1 MIFYITLMPPER
13 QSIIE
18 EARVYLYKGRDLC
31 EEGKYSE
38 AICELDK
45 ALAINEN
52 LILGY
57 YFRGMA
63 YGAKDDC
70 DQAIENW
77 TAALRI
83 DPNFTTALHNRGIS
97 YYNKGSY
104 DQAIE
109 DWEAVLR
116 IDPNNP
122 NTKKIIERARQTKVR
137 PKSSGLDIFSSLS
150 GVMIILKLGF
160 VPEDEELYELT
171 PEQYQHY
178 YATEENAK
186 EHLGEKMYMILPK
199 NSQKYVELA
208 SEDVFVLREE
218 DVILMRKAEEF
229 IENYCTK
236 SEKEFNSFEE
246 KLCYCASVMPSVVSK
261 GTKYERK

>member
-1 MIFYITLMPPER
+1 MKKE
-13 QSIIE
+13 
-18 EARVYLYKGRDLC
+18 
-31 EEGKYSE
+31 
-38 AICELDK
+38 
-45 ALAINEN
+45 
-52 LILGY
+52 
-57 YFRGMA
+57 
-63 YGAKDDC
+63 
-70 DQAIENW
+70 
-77 TAALRI
+77 
-83 DPNFTTALHNRGIS
+83 
-97 YYNKGSY
+97 
-104 DQAIE
+104 
-109 DWEAVLR
+109 
-116 IDPNNP
+116 
-122 NTKKIIERARQTKVR
+122 NTKKIIERARQTQMR

-171 PEQYQHY
+171 PEQYQHF
-178 YATEENAK
+178 YATVKNAN
-186 EHLGEKMYMILPK
+186 EHLGKKIYMVLPK